1 MKKEEYKLIY
11 EFEQKYWW
19 YRALHELVLKIIQ
32 KKFNHKKLKIL
43 DAGCGTGELLS
54 KLQNFEYTEGV
65 DYSEEAIFYCK
76 QRGLTNVS
84 IQDLNLWKTDNR
96 YNIIISLDVLYHT
109 AIEDDLLIIDKFN
122 SFLEKNG
129 TIILNLPAFS
139 FLKRNHDIIVST
151 KKRYKLKEFSNE
163 LEKRGFKVELG
174 TYRVLPLFFIIFF
187 QKIIEKIVKPK
198 PTSDLK
204 LLPNF
209 VNKILLFYNRIEN
222 YYILNI
228 SKLPLGSSVF
238 IVANKQD

>member
-139 FLKRNHDIIVST
+139 FLKRNHDIIVFHQKT
-151 KKRYKLKEFSNE
+151 IQIKRIFKRTGKKRF
-163 LEKRGFKVELG
+163 
-174 TYRVLPLFFIIFF
+174 
-187 QKIIEKIVKPK
+187 
-198 PTSDLK
+198 
-204 LLPNF
+204 
-209 VNKILLFYNRIEN
+209 
-222 YYILNI
+222 
-228 SKLPLGSSVF
+228 
-238 IVANKQD
+238 